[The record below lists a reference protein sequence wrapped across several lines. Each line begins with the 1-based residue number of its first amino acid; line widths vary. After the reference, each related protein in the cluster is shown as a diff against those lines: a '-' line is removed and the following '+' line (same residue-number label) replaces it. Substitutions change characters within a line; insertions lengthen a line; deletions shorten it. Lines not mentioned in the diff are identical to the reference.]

1 MCCCVDVLSYLG
13 DMTDKLLKWDS
24 SAEAPLEVLG
34 VMSVCLGLRQGRIII
49 IHVTFKE
56 IMVKK
61 LFYVAG
67 QDTGTT
73 EWCNIPIAS

>member
-1 MCCCVDVLSYLG
+1 MCVVLLFG
-13 DMTDKLLKWDS
+13 CFKLFRRYDRLKWDS

-34 VMSVCLGLRQGRIII
+34 VMSVGRGLRQGRIII
-49 IHVTFKE
+49 IHMTFKE

-73 EWCNIPIAS
+73 EWCDIPITR